1 MKKNSGALCAAAFA
15 AFASCA
21 EACAACDSRVSRAA
35 VAITA
40 LTLAAALTLSTGAA
54 WAEKADR
61 DKPVHIEAA
70 RMTYDDLRQV
80 NVFEGKVVLTQG
92 TLTILADRITVRQD
106 PEGFQHGTA
115 DKGPDGFAY
124 FKQKRE
130 GIDEIVQGWGDRIEY
145 DAKNEKAD
153 MIGRARF
160 LRGADEVRG
169 NLIRYDG
176 RTEFYSVN
184 GGAAAAAAAGSAAGG
199 ASAGSDGRVRAVIQP
214 RTTTP
219 APPAAKPGDL
229 PLRSSGGIATP
240 RLAYPEPDKK

>member
-1 MKKNSGALCAAAFA
+1 MNLKKCLRWRHSSGT
-15 AFASCA
+15 
-21 EACAACDSRVSRAA
+21 AA
-35 VAITA
+35 VAAFVAITIGS
-40 LTLAAALTLSTGAA
+40 LGAGTA

-130 GIDEIVQGWGDRIEY
+130 GVDEIVQGWGDRIEY
-145 DAKNEKAD
+145 DAKAEKAD

-169 NLIRYDG
+169 NVIRYDG

-184 GGAAAAAAAGSAAGG
+184 SGPP
-199 ASAGSDGRVRAVIQP
+199 SAGNQAGNATSGGDGERVRAVIQP
-214 RTTTP
+214 RAASP
-219 APPAAKPGDL
+219 APPPAKPGDL
-229 PLRSSGGIATP
+229 PLKSSGGIAAP
-240 RLAYPEPDKK
+240 RLVYPEPDRK